1 MSEFEPLEPKGKT
14 EMENEKKTNTLE
26 DVKDSFAELAGYA
39 ENVADLEK
47 RLSKAYEKSA
57 KMAKRIAS
65 LETENEALRNERA
78 MLRNFRG
85 EANAMLN
92 GILLAIAKL
101 KCRNASIN

>member
-1 MSEFEPLEPKGKT
+1 
-14 EMENEKKTNTLE
+14 MENEMKNLE
-26 DVKDSFAELAGYA
+26 DIMDSLAESAGSA

-47 RLSKAYEKSA
+47 RLSKAA
-57 KMAKRIAS
+57 DNAAQMAKRIAS
-65 LETENEALRNERA
+65 LETENEALRNDRA

-92 GILLAIAKL
+92 GIVLAIAKL

>member
-1 MSEFEPLEPKGKT
+1 
-14 EMENEKKTNTLE
+14 MENEKKKKLE
-26 DVKDSFAELAGYA
+26 DVMDSLAELAESA
-39 ENVADLEK
+39 EKVADLEK
-47 RLSKAYEKSA
+47 RLSKAADNAA

-65 LETENEALRNERA
+65 LETENEALRADRA

-85 EANAMLN
+85 EAYAMLN

>member
-1 MSEFEPLEPKGKT
+1 
-14 EMENEKKTNTLE
+14 MENEKKKKLE
-26 DVKDSFAELAGYA
+26 DVMDSLAELAGSV
-39 ENVADLEK
+39 EKVADLEK
-47 RLSKAYEKSA
+47 RLSKAAENA
-57 KMAKRIAS
+57 AQMAKRIAD
-65 LETENEALRNERA
+65 LETENEALRNDRA